1 VGRRSFIVVPITLK
15 KNILLPTMR
24 EYSYSKNCLLENG
37 LRDAGKDLSN
47 IE

>member
-1 VGRRSFIVVPITLK
+1 VGRRSFIVVPITL

>member
-15 KNILLPTMR
+15 NFLLPTMR
-24 EYSYSKNCLLENG
+24 EYSCSKNCLLENG
-37 LRDAGKDLSN
+37 LRNAGKDLSN

>member
-1 VGRRSFIVVPITLK
+1 VGRRSFNVVPITL

-24 EYSYSKNCLLENG
+24 EYSCSKNYWLENG
-37 LRDAGKDLSN
+37 GKDAGKDLSN